1 MGCRVASSTTVG
13 WCGLR
18 KAWSQNATARG
29 VSRMGTPTAAL
40 NHCRSASRKFTTA
53 MGALHSRAASTA
65 SWSKESSW
73 SVSRI
78 AYSASARS
86 LAASV
91 EGRAGTARRPWSHRP
106 PWGWPAVYRQW
117 SIRKIHQHGMA
128 WAPPGRDGQARGR
141 SAPMLHLATS
151 ARAHWGWQTLC
162 PFLALLFPSASEA
175 GGHRPPQAFMPLRVG
190 PGGRARRRPVP
201 AAPARSGPC

>member
-53 MGALHSRAASTA
+53 MGALHSRAASKA
-65 SWSKESSW
+65 SWSKESSC

-91 EGRAGTARRPWSHRP
+91 EGRGGDCKAAMVRPASVGVACGVSAVVDQKNSPAWNGLGPARE
-106 PWGWPAVYRQW
+106 GWTSSGALGANATPCN
-117 SIRKIHQHGMA
+117 KC
-128 WAPPGRDGQARGR
+128 AR
-141 SAPMLHLATS
+141 
-151 ARAHWGWQTLC
+151 TLGVAD
-162 PFLALLFPSASEA
+162 AL
-175 GGHRPPQAFMPLRVG
+175 
-190 PGGRARRRPVP
+190 PVP
-201 AAPARSGPC
+201 GPLVPFSQ